1 MLIHDILL
9 QNSHIILFKN
19 LVRKQ
24 NINQFFQDAGFYK
37 LDNLK
42 NKLQDIRISVQRA
55 HSN

>member
-1 MLIHDILL
+1 MTYFYKWSY
-9 QNSHIILFKN
+9 NAVFKN

-24 NINQFFQDAGFYK
+24 NINQFFQDVGFYK